1 MPVDPTRVA
10 IRASLITQRSLSGPA
25 GPCSNRTTG
34 MRDAP
39 ALIRHSAG
47 RLPLPAVST
56 LDVSAGYRAG
66 GAILFASVL
75 HP

>member
-1 MPVDPTRVA
+1 MPVDPIRVA

-39 ALIRHSAG
+39 ALIRRSAG
-47 RLPLPAVST
+47 KLPSPAVST
-56 LDVSAGYRAG
+56 LDAAAGYRAG